1 MDYKEILS
9 KVSAWKGCNKEYWY
23 AVNLLKEYSMLT
35 EIEVKS
41 CNRGLDCH
49 TESLVTHKMKE
60 LADFCKLQLPAEQEK
75 TESRKR
81 KNNPEVIIENTQ
93 EQNPEIIPE

>member
-60 LADFCKLQLPAEQEK
+60 LADFCKLQLPAEHEKKHVETTEEFVNTEPLK
-75 TESRKR
+75 TETKRRRK
-81 KNNPEVIIENTQ
+81 
-93 EQNPEIIPE
+93 